1 MKDWNRLFSEEDKQ
15 GPTNM
20 LNVSNQ
26 KGNPDENFIPIKMT
40 IIEKKCEQAFEE
52 SFIRLVEV

>member
-40 IIEKKCEQAFEE
+40 IIEKKNVGKH
-52 SFIRLVEV
+52 LKKVLYGW

>member
-26 KGNPDENFIPIKMT
+26 KGNPDENVIPIKMT
-40 IIEKKCEQAFEE
+40 IIEKKMWA
-52 SFIRLVEV
+52 SI